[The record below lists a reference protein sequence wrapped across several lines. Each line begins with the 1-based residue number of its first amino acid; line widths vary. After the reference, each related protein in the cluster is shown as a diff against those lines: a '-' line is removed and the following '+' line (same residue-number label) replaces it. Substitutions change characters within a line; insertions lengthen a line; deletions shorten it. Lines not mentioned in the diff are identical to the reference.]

1 MTLSIQNPGGEEAD
15 VLHAAWEAVRAVA
28 WVLTWALY
36 GVYVAACLAFAVA
49 ILALPVT
56 VLLGLI
62 PDRAGVPKPGGR
74 DARPL

>member
-28 WVLTWALY
+28 WVLY